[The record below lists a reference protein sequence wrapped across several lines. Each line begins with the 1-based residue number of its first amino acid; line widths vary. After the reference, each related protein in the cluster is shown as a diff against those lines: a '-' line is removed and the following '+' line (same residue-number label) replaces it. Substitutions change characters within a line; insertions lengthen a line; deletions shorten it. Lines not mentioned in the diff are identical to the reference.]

1 MHTAHIRLVP
11 TPTPI
16 RVGDKKVGTT
26 EFRLF
31 GNNSLVIIVC
41 VRLFAIIAGI
51 LIPSLVPRPPSTL
64 QGGAGNEINLYQ
76 TQTVYN
82 QTAATT
88 WQ

>member
-16 RVGDKKVGTT
+16 RVGDKKVDTT

-31 GNNSLVIIVC
+31 GNNSLVIIVN
-41 VRLFAIIAGI
+41 VRLFVIIAGI

-82 QTAATT
+82 QTAAIT

>member
-31 GNNSLVIIVC
+31 GNNSLVIIVN
-41 VRLFAIIAGI
+41 VRLFVIIAGI

-64 QGGAGNEINLYQ
+64 QGGGWE
-76 TQTVYN
+76 
-82 QTAATT
+82 
-88 WQ
+88 